1 MLFSG
6 KELGQ
11 GGHFYRS
18 IGRTTSKDGINWL
31 KDDINPI
38 ITYVSNDEWNQFS
51 TVAGVF
57 IRKEDEYMVWFS
69 GVGQGFQWN
78 IGFFW
83 GTVSCL

>member
-18 IGRTTSKDGINWL
+18 IGRATSEDGINWI
-31 KDDINPI
+31 KDDINAI
-38 ITYVSNDEWNQFS
+38 ITFGSTEDWNQYS
-51 TVAGVF
+51 TTAGVF
-57 IRKEDEYMVWFS
+57 IRKDNGYMVWSS

-78 IGFFW
+78 IGFLR

>member
-18 IGRTTSKDGINWL
+18 IGRTASKDGINWD

-38 ITYVSNDEWNQFS
+38 ITYVSNDEWNQFL

-57 IRKEDEYMVWFS
+57 IRKEEEYMVWFS
-69 GVGQGFQWN
+69 GVGSRSRWN
-78 IGFFW
+78 IGFLKAK
-83 GTVSCL
+83 GICL